1 MPNDDDEVKEADECR
16 IKKKESGV
24 LGSGSSSIVSD
35 CLHYKR
41 MAA

>member
-16 IKKKESGV
+16 MKKKSGV

-35 CLHYKR
+35 SLHYKE
-41 MAA
+41 